1 MEVAQVAVEGDAGE
15 GAFVGDGIDKH
26 AQLGAACLDRAAGVD
41 GVWVEAT
48 GLAQEG
54 TQEAA
59 FGLDWRG
66 CAGRQDAR
74 GIGHGDQPR
83 AESAAAGGGEG
94 VIIDDDFTGKRAIR
108 PI

>member
-26 AQLGAACLDRAAGVD
+26 AQLGTACLDRAAGVD

-48 GLAQEG
+48 GLAQQG
-54 TQEAA
+54 AQAA

-74 GIGHGDQPR
+74 GIGHGDEPR
-83 AESAAAGGGEG
+83 AKSAA
-94 VIIDDDFTGKRAIR
+94 T
-108 PI
+108 